1 VPSGGIT
8 RADDDDGASKAAV
21 ARDAPPRN
29 MFRLSTCGKGRHFDA
44 RAAALESDEKRT
56 NKPKRSCLSLDDCFL
71 IMDKD
76 SQNNDIMVK
85 VQEVEIFLRCALR
98 FFRVPSESVSP
109 EPFGPC

>member
-8 RADDDDGASKAAV
+8 KADDDDGAMIAAV

-44 RAAALESDEKRT
+44 RAAALESDEKTT
-56 NKPKRSCLSLDDCFL
+56 NKRKRPCLFLDDCFL

-76 SQNNDIMVK
+76 K
-85 VQEVEIFLRCALR
+85 
-98 FFRVPSESVSP
+98 
-109 EPFGPC
+109 